1 MKAKMVALLDVLG
14 SSLMLAAGVCV
25 IAALFAAMFVGAYAW
40 AGALILAGVVLG
52 YAGYKITIHAD
63 NLEFPVKAS

>member
-1 MKAKMVALLDVLG
+1 MIALLDVLG

-40 AGALILAGVVLG
+40 AVTLILVGVVLG
-52 YAGYKITIHAD
+52 YAGYKITVYSD